1 MILLF
6 GEKANKSHSSHKSG
20 NVKNNP
26 VENSGILAYNNAKC
40 NSLLDANEYDMYMF
54 SQQANIDYSQ
64 YTDDGGYA
72 LSCISFMSD
81 YSQAVSAI
89 GTEVSTSSFGGEFG
103 GCVSSS
109 SSCCSCS
116 CGSFS
121 SVC

>member
-6 GEKANKSHSSHKSG
+6 GNKANKSHSVNKNG
-20 NVKNNP
+20 NIRNNP
-26 VENSGILAYNNAKC
+26 VENSGILASKSNNII
-40 NSLLDANEYDMYMF
+40 SLLDANEYDIYMF

-81 YSQAVSAI
+81 YSDAVSAMNSD
-89 GTEVSTSSFGGEFG
+89 GSFASFSGDFGGGE
-103 GCVSSS
+103 
-109 SSCCSCS
+109 SCS
-116 CGSFS
+116 CACSSSSFS